1 MDDLRI
7 FLEQNPGADTALGL
21 PAGAT
26 AEDWVVGWGSDVD
39 THYKMMIEVDCVED
53 LSLMKR
59 RKFEMGAYNMA
70 VASALTLGA
79 IVASQ
84 I

>member
-1 MDDLRI
+1 
-7 FLEQNPGADTALGL
+7 
-21 PAGAT
+21 
-26 AEDWVVGWGSDVD
+26 
-39 THYKMMIEVDCVED
+39 MMIEVDCVED